1 MLSNFSNWKKD
12 GQAWGTD
19 LIVGF
24 TIFAVALTIFYIYAL
39 NYPTTDD
46 EVSQELE
53 FEAALIGDSL
63 MSEGSPSD
71 WDSSNV
77 VRIGILS
84 DGVID
89 GVKLGEFSN
98 MVENNGEYEKTKQ
111 LFNVGQDYYVDFSDA
126 AIGDVGDETILGSNP
141 ENLVKV
147 LRVSAYNGNPITLS
161 IYVAD

>member
-1 MLSNFSNWKKD
+1 MKKI
-12 GQAWGTD
+12 GQAWGID
-19 LIVGF
+19 LVVGF

-53 FEAALIGDSL
+53 FEAALIGGSL

-77 VRIGILS
+77 VRIGIL
-84 DGVID
+84 DENGVID
-89 GVKLGEFSN
+89 GGKLVKFRDMAEGA
-98 MVENNGEYEKTKQ
+98 EYAKTKQ
-111 LFNVGQDYYVDFSDA
+111 LFNVNHDYFVDFSDVG
-126 AIGDVGDETILGSNP
+126 IGDIGDENIPLSNA
-141 ENLVKV
+141 ENVVKV